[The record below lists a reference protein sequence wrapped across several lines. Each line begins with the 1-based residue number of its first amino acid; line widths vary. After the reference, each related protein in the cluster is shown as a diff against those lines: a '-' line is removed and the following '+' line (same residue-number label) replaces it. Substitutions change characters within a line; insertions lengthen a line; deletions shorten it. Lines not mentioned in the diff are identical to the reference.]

1 MSSRKNARPKH
12 KNHAQDCGTL
22 RKGSASGDP
31 AMVFV
36 VWMARI
42 LSVVTGTLPVTPSG
56 RIAAGRLRLSAIGYR
71 EALSVPSRAGWAS
84 SDRALAHGLFEKPRM
99 PVFE

>member
-1 MSSRKNARPKH
+1 LNISVFFHEFTKKRTPKH

-36 VWMARI
+36 GWMACI

-56 RIAAGRLRLSAIGYR
+56 RIAAGRLRLSAIG
-71 EALSVPSRAGWAS
+71 
-84 SDRALAHGLFEKPRM
+84 
-99 PVFE
+99 